1 MYDLMKT
8 IIRVSFKGECDD
20 EILPVF
26 NYLNFLS
33 LFGSME
39 LIWTIVSVSQLEK
52 PSLHASLFIYQFLKN
67 FNVKIVEYLLPISK
81 LNKPIYNYCL
91 LDVTQ
96 ASFVGAYQL
105 FVWLLR
111 HGSVFKTLYTT
122 HNLWRL
128 GSKMQASRIVE
139 HIMVPY
145 ILLVY
150 NCFYEL
156 GYWLTRHG
164 QPVCKAINT
173 RKHILKCRE

>member
-1 MYDLMKT
+1 MKT

-52 PSLHASLFIYQFLKN
+52 PSLHAWLFIHQFLKN

-96 ASFVGAYQL
+96 ASFIGAYQL

-139 HIMVPY
+139 HIMVTY

>member
-1 MYDLMKT
+1 M
-8 IIRVSFKGECDD
+8 IWWR
-20 EILPVF
+20 
-26 NYLNFLS
+26 LS
-33 LFGSME
+33 LEYLSKESVMMKYFQCSI
-39 LIWTIVSVSQLEK
+39 IWISYLSLVQWSLSEQLCQYPNLKSQAYMLDY
-52 PSLHASLFIYQFLKN
+52 LFNQFLKN

-139 HIMVPY
+139 HIMVTY

>member
-52 PSLHASLFIYQFLKN
+52 PSLHAWLFIYQFLKN

-105 FVWLLR
+105 FVWLLALFLK
-111 HGSVFKTLYTT
+111 HCIQHTIYEDLAAKCKLLELLSILWLLIYSWFTTVFM
-122 HNLWRL
+122 NL
-128 GSKMQASRIVE
+128 
-139 HIMVPY
+139 
-145 ILLVY
+145 
-150 NCFYEL
+150 
-156 GYWLTRHG
+156 
-164 QPVCKAINT
+164 AID
-173 RKHILKCRE
+173 